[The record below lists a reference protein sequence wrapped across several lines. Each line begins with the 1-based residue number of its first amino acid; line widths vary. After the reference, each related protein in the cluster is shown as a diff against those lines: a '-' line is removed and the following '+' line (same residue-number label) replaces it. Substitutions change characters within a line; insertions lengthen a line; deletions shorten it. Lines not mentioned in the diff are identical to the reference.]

1 MAIKYIFADI
11 DGTLGIGGIGIPEK
25 NRQAIRNFVEE
36 GGKFG
41 VCTGRSPGSVKGFI
55 GDIPINTLSVI
66 NGGCALYDFQ
76 KDKYLDELCVEE
88 NALQFAFS
96 MKKELEQFTECR
108 IVIVNRTG
116 YWQVQMEGMQAD
128 EAAAAQ
134 SGGAQVDVSSG
145 VQPGSAQMDAPSNG
159 QLGGMQTG
167 TPAAAQPACPRRRG
181 YLIAPLE
188 QIEKPWYRI
197 ILRVSPQDGTKCA
210 ALVRQQKQ
218 DGVRIEHTE
227 DALVE
232 IMNEASGKGDALRRA
247 CRYLGCSAEEVA
259 FIGDFYNDMEALKAA
274 GISACVK
281 NAPQEVKDCCDM
293 VLSDC
298 MDGAVAEFIER
309 VRKDG

>member
-11 DGTLGIGGIGIPEK
+11 DGTLGIGGIGIPER
-25 NRQAIRNFVEE
+25 NREAIRNFVEE

-76 KDKYLDELCVEE
+76 KDEYLDELCVEE
-88 NALQFAFS
+88 DALQFAFS

-116 YWQVQMEGMQAD
+116 YWQVQMEPD
-128 EAAAAQ
+128 
-134 SGGAQVDVSSG
+134 
-145 VQPGSAQMDAPSNG
+145 SAQMDVPSGG

-167 TPAAAQPACPRRRG
+167 APAAGQASQTGCTQRRG

-210 ALVRQQKQ
+210 ALVRQQKP

-247 CRYLGCSAEEVA
+247 CRYLGCSAEEAA

-274 GISACVK
+274 GVSACVK